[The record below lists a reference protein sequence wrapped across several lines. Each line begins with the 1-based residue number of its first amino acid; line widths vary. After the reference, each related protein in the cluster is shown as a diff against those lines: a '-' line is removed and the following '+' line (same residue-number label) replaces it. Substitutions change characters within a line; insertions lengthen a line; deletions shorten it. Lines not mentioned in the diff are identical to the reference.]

1 MDSPKKLLSKRHS
14 GKSIVHLIKISVAFK
29 NGSKYITFSFP
40 IEEEVKNGEETK
52 NGEEITKAISYRLY
66 IIDSTI
72 FSGILIIKS
81 SE

>member
-1 MDSPKKLLSKRHS
+1 MY
-14 GKSIVHLIKISVAFK
+14 LIKIYVAFK
-29 NGSKYITFSFP
+29 NVSKYITFSFP